1 MSTRFEGPQSQT
13 IRSMFDVIAHS
24 YDRANNVLSL
34 GIHHLWRRKVVR
46 WSGAVLGARVLDC
59 ATGTGDLAIEFKKVV
74 GPEGSVVGSDFSS
87 QMISMAPAKAQRA
100 GLEIVFEQA
109 DVTELPYAEK
119 SFDVSSI
126 SFGIRNVQNRELA
139 LRELARVTRPQGRVM
154 ILEFGQPKLWGL
166 RHLYAFYS
174 QKILP
179 RIGGWISGKAD
190 AYRYLQESS
199 EEFPCGA
206 EFGRFM
212 EDTGKF
218 AKVEYR
224 ALSFG
229 IAYIYR
235 AEVR

>member
-1 MSTRFEGPQSQT
+1 
-13 IRSMFDVIAHS
+13 MFDVIAHS

-34 GIHHLWRRKVVR
+34 GIHHLWRRKLVR
-46 WSGAVLGARVLDC
+46 WSGAESGVRVLDC

-109 DVTELPYAEK
+109 DVTQLPYAEK

-174 QKILP
+174 QMILP

-212 EDTGKF
+212 EETGKF
-218 AKVEYR
+218 SKVEYR